1 MKKIAKAFRQI
12 WRLSYPYW
20 FKSEDRVKAWLL
32 IIADLALI
40 VVIVMAN
47 VRYNKW
53 FMDWTNAFMFNDF
66 ALWKQQLVLFLAIA
80 AALTFTGAFKTYI
93 EGWLTVSWR
102 KWMTA
107 QYLDNWMSNHNH
119 YSLQVTGNAT
129 DNPDQ
134 RIQEDILQFIQG
146 LITNT
151 LTFLQNVIMFALF
164 VMILWNLSNTIPL
177 YIGGIDWSFPGYFIV
192 VAFVWAF
199 FTTFVV
205 HKIGKK
211 LIQLNYDQQR
221 YEADFR
227 FSLVRVRENSEQI
240 SLLRGEDVEHGHML
254 GIFGNVVDNTFR
266 VVGRNM
272 KTLLW
277 NTGITM
283 LNGLV
288 ISVMLGPS
296 FFAGS
301 IPGGYGAIMQ
311 ISQAFQQVIL
321 CFAFFQ
327 TSYVSL
333 ATWKAVINRLW
344 DFLENAKK
352 CEEILSKSEISVTE
366 HKEDKIKI
374 EMLAVNLPDGRL
386 QISAKN
392 LTFNNGE
399 KVLIKGKTGAGKTTL
414 FRVISNIW
422 PFGKGT
428 IHIPE
433 GKKIMILPQQP
444 YLPIGTLLN
453 AICYPQP
460 SDIYSR
466 DAVRQA
472 LYDVELESFIPM
484 LDVVGHWNHLLS
496 GGEQQRV
503 AVARALLYQPD
514 YLFFDEATSSMD
526 EPSEERLYEK
536 LLGRMK
542 FSTIVS
548 IGHRSSLEKFH
559 ERKIFAEQQ
568 PGGRFEFVDQ
578 KMIAVD

>member
-1 MKKIAKAFRQI
+1 MKKIVKAFGQI
-12 WRLSYPYW
+12 WRLAFPYW
-20 FKSEDRVKAWLL
+20 FKSEDRYKAWLL
-32 IIADLALI
+32 IIADLALMI
-40 VVIVMAN
+40 VVVMAN

-53 FMDWTNAFMFNDF
+53 FMDWTNAFMFNNY
-66 ALWKQQLVLFLAIA
+66 ALWKQQLILFLAIA
-80 AALTFTGAFKTYI
+80 AALTFTIGFKSYI

-102 KWMTA
+102 NWMTSH
-107 QYLDNWMSNHNH
+107 YVDNWMNNHNH

-146 LITNT
+146 FITNT
-151 LTFLQNVIMFALF
+151 LTFLQNLIMFALF
-164 VMILWNLSNTIPL
+164 VLILWNLSNTIPL
-177 YIGGIDWSFPGYFIV
+177 YIGGSDWSFPGYFIV
-192 VAFVWAF
+192 VGFVWAF

-211 LIQLNYDQQR
+211 LIRLQYNQQR

-240 SLLRGEDVEHGHML
+240 SLLKGEDVEHGHIQ
-254 GIFGNVVDNTFR
+254 GIFDNVVANTFR

-277 NTGITM
+277 NTGISM

-296 FFAGS
+296 YFAGS
-301 IPGGYGAIMQ
+301 IPDGYGAIMQ

-327 TSYVSL
+327 TSYIGL
-333 ATWKAVINRLW
+333 ANWKAVINRLT

-352 CEEILSKSEISVTE
+352 CEEILAKSEISVRN
-366 HKEDKIKI
+366 HQKDSI
-374 EMLAVNLPDGRL
+374 EIDSLNANLPNGQL
-386 QISAKN
+386 QISAKE
-392 LTFNNGE
+392 LVFTPGE

-414 FRVISNIW
+414 FRVIANIW
-422 PFGKGT
+422 PFGKGVVY
-428 IHIPE
+428 IPE
-433 GKKIMILPQQP
+433 GKKMMILPQQP

-453 AICYPQP
+453 AICYPEP
-460 SDIYSR
+460 PGAYSR
-466 DAVRQA
+466 VAVEQA
-472 LYDVELESFIPM
+472 LRDVELERFIPR
-484 LDVVGHWNHLLS
+484 LEEDAHWNHLLS

-503 AVARALLYQPD
+503 AVARALLYHPD
-514 YLFFDEATSSMD
+514 YLFFDEATASMD

-536 LLGRMK
+536 LLERFK
-542 FSTIVS
+542 DTAIVS

-559 ERKIFAEQQ
+559 DRKIVAEQQ
-568 PGGRFEFVDQ
+568 SGGSFLFTDQ
-578 KMIAVD
+578 KTAVLQ

>member
-221 YEADFR
+221 
-227 FSLVRVRENSEQI
+227 
-240 SLLRGEDVEHGHML
+240 
-254 GIFGNVVDNTFR
+254 
-266 VVGRNM
+266 
-272 KTLLW
+272 
-277 NTGITM
+277 
-283 LNGLV
+283 
-288 ISVMLGPS
+288 P
-296 FFAGS
+296 
-301 IPGGYGAIMQ
+301 
-311 ISQAFQQVIL
+311 
-321 CFAFFQ
+321 
-327 TSYVSL
+327 
-333 ATWKAVINRLW
+333 
-344 DFLENAKK
+344 
-352 CEEILSKSEISVTE
+352 
-366 HKEDKIKI
+366 
-374 EMLAVNLPDGRL
+374 
-386 QISAKN
+386 
-392 LTFNNGE
+392 
-399 KVLIKGKTGAGKTTL
+399 
-414 FRVISNIW
+414 
-422 PFGKGT
+422 
-428 IHIPE
+428 
-433 GKKIMILPQQP
+433 
-444 YLPIGTLLN
+444 
-453 AICYPQP
+453 
-460 SDIYSR
+460 
-466 DAVRQA
+466 
-472 LYDVELESFIPM
+472 
-484 LDVVGHWNHLLS
+484 
-496 GGEQQRV
+496 
-503 AVARALLYQPD
+503 
-514 YLFFDEATSSMD
+514 
-526 EPSEERLYEK
+526 
-536 LLGRMK
+536 
-542 FSTIVS
+542 
-548 IGHRSSLEKFH
+548 
-559 ERKIFAEQQ
+559 
-568 PGGRFEFVDQ
+568 
-578 KMIAVD
+578 